1 MYIHEALV
9 TFAGDFLFA
18 LKDMFG
24 NNEREWW
31 RHTTGPDN
39 SFKL

>member
-9 TFAGDFLFA
+9 TFANYFLFA

-24 NNEREWW
+24 NNELEW
-31 RHTTGPDN
+31 
-39 SFKL
+39 